1 MNFWF
6 NLSLRFRLGI
16 AAIVMA
22 ALAGYSL
29 YQYSC
34 DPLHSRPIYSLVKLV
49 PILCLL
55 WLALPDLEKI
65 PMWCYLVAVPIIIF
79 CAVKPAAMLVI
90 IPAVLLVLFVMPK
103 K

>member
-6 NLSLRFRLGI
+6 QLSLRSRLGI
-16 AAIVMA
+16 IAVLLMTV
-22 ALAGYSL
+22 AGYSL

-34 DPLHSRPIYSLVKLV
+34 DPRNYRPIGSLIKIA

-65 PMWCYLVAVPIIIF
+65 PMWCYLIAVPVIIF
-79 CAVKPAAMLVI
+79 CMIYPKAMLLIV
-90 IPAVLLVLFVMPK
+90 PAVLF
-103 K
+103 